1 MQLHLWMY
9 SPVMGERRLWLEEE
23 TAGQAALFLA
33 EGKARSHAEK
43 VRWFDQEYVSLFDS
57 PNQRALYDCTLAK
70 HQDLDIGRRQTSWIF
85 SGKIIKQGKLRS
97 IRLAMYLS

>member
-1 MQLHLWMY
+1 MHNL
-9 SPVMGERRLWLEEE
+9 VMGERRLWLEEE

-70 HQDLDIGRRQTSWIF
+70 HQDLDIGRILTS
-85 SGKIIKQGKLRS
+85 
-97 IRLAMYLS
+97 